1 MVSTAQIGDI
11 STEEDDQTS
20 PSLQTNNNVL
30 HTVVVHRNRQSQ
42 SFREGTPLIFGGSVA
57 STFTDYCNDDD
68 ISHNTEETSTIPTG
82 ALVGVV
88 VSRDT
93 PPKNNKSKGKRDSSW
108 GKSRR
113 NDKKKDEPETVA
125 PHYNLIGSMDNEE
138 VRKQRDMI
146 TRSQLIGYGV
156 FNPHSMYRVRLLCH
170 DTIHPTLTKEIRSMR
185 KLVQR
190 GKDDGNM
197 NNLQLKM
204 ILERKVADAI
214 NTRLSLNLPSE
225 GSTDTYR
232 LLNGEGDGLS
242 GLAVDILG
250 GSTAIVMSSAA
261 WVEIHKD
268 IILEVLEEALNNHP
282 SYVDTDVDIVWRNT
296 PSRLKQDGYLIESS
310 SDDEEE
316 NEMSDQSVIATESKV
331 KYMTYPYSN
340 GQKTGYYCD
349 QRDNRRMVAELC
361 ENKRV
366 LDLCCYNGGFALTA
380 MIHGHASSALG
391 VDSSQD
397 AIDACHQ
404 NAKLNSI
411 DDKDISFV
419 KDDIST
425 FMKSAMEN
433 DDSYDV
439 IILDPPKLAPSI
451 RDLDKASRKYHALN
465 RDAMNLIDKTK
476 GGLLLTCTCSASM
489 SQKDG
494 GQYFLNMVN
503 GAALSA
509 KRRVTLLKVN
519 GAAPC
524 HTQSPAS
531 FPAGQYL
538 TASLFHVS
546 HQGT

>member
-1 MVSTAQIGDI
+1 M
-11 STEEDDQTS
+11 
-20 PSLQTNNNVL
+20 L

-57 STFTDYCNDDD
+57 STFTDYCNNDDT
-68 ISHNTEETSTIPTG
+68 SHNTEETSTIPTG

-88 VSRDT
+88 VSRDS
-93 PPKNNKSKGKRDSSW
+93 PPKNNKGKGRRDSSR

-113 NDKKKDEPETVA
+113 NDNRKKDEPETVA
-125 PHYNLIGSMDNEE
+125 PHYYLIGNMDSEE

-146 TRSQLIGYGV
+146 TQSQLIGYGV
-156 FNPHSMYRVRLLCH
+156 FNPNSMYRVRLLCH

-190 GKDDGNM
+190 GKGEDDM
-197 NNLQLKM
+197 SNLQLQI

-214 NTRLSLNLPSE
+214 NTRLSLNLPSD

-268 IILEVLEEALNNHP
+268 IILEMLGEALKSHP

-296 PSRLKQDGYLIESS
+296 PSRLKQDGSLVESS
-310 SDDEEE
+310 DDDEEE
-316 NEMSDQSVIATESKV
+316 NEKSDQSVIATESKV

-349 QRDNRRMVAELC
+349 QRDNRRMVAGFC
-361 ENKRV
+361 ENKRA

-380 MIHGHASSALG
+380 MILGKASSALG

-397 AIDACHQ
+397 AIDACIK
-404 NAKLNSI
+404 NAKLNNI

-425 FMKSAMEN
+425 FMKSAMEKE
-433 DDSYDV
+433 DSYDV

-465 RDAMNLIDKTK
+465 RDAMNLIDKAK

-538 TASLFHVS
+538 TAGKSAVVLFYRVNS
-546 HQGT
+546 CV